1 MRRYA
6 ARGIELLEP
15 HRLVACLHSPLA
27 LTLLIGAMV
36 PQQRLVGAV
45 TTEAEG
51 LAKIRA
57 CEADV
62 LICTDRLQQGNGGAL
77 VAAVKQLPQPPNTL
91 MVVTEPRRLAPI
103 RQALKAGCNGLCL
116 ESRIGKGTILQALH
130 SISEGAAY
138 VDQSLYEQYFRSYP
152 DLHDAPLERLSPREV
167 EVLALVAA
175 GYANAAIAADLLIGV
190 ETVKTHLNAIRRKLQ
205 ARDRTHAAVR
215 GIWLGL
221 VDWPEAR

>member
-1 MRRYA
+1 VRRYA
-6 ARGIELLEP
+6 TTGIALLEP

-27 LTLLIGAMV
+27 LTLLIGAMA
-36 PQQRLVGAV
+36 PNQKLVGAV
-45 TTEAEG
+45 TTEGEA
-51 LAKIRA
+51 LAKIRDNK
-57 CEADV
+57 ADV
-62 LICTDRLQQGNGGAL
+62 LICTDRLQQGDGGSL
-77 VAAVKQLPQPPNTL
+77 VAAVKGLAQPLNTL

-116 ESRIGKGTILQALH
+116 ESKIGKGTILQALRN
-130 SISEGAAY
+130 ISEGAAY

-152 DLHDAPLERLSPREV
+152 DLSDAPLEHLSQREV

-175 GYANAAIAADLLIGV
+175 GYANAEIASELMIGI
-190 ETVKTHLNAIRRKLQ
+190 ETAKTHLSAIRRKLQ